1 MDCSVERPM
10 MISTTDGG
18 MTTPRVEPQ
27 AMAPHES
34 MGLYLKLDIWGN
46 ATVVMV
52 AAVAVLDPQMAA
64 KAAQAIMVAMAM
76 PPRIWPTHLYA
87 A

>member
-1 MDCSVERPM
+1 MFRGKADDDQHYGRR
-10 MISTTDGG
+10 DYN
-18 MTTPRVEPQ
+18 PRVEPQ
-27 AMAPHES
+27 AMDPQDS
-34 MGLYLKLDIWGN
+34 IGLYLKLDIWGN

-64 KAAQAIMVAMAM
+64 KAAQAMMVAMAI

>member
-1 MDCSVERPM
+1 M
-10 MISTTDGG
+10 MISTTEGG
-18 MTTPRVEPQ
+18 ITTPRVEPQ
-27 AMAPHES
+27 AIDPHES

-52 AAVAVLDPQMAA
+52 AAVAVFDPQMEA
-64 KAAQAIMVAMAM
+64 KAAQAMMVAMAR

-87 A
+87 AL